1 MPKLGIISDTHGRVP
16 DAVFDAFADVDAII
30 HAGDICAE
38 SVLWELESIAKTIA
52 VLGKVRLRQ
61 RRARRAPS
69 RDRRRAHLGGAFPG
83 GRRRRGAIGRLWAGD
98 PRAHAHPA
106 RRGDRVVPRAQPGQR
121 LPSAR
126 RVQGKRHDRG
136 GGRGQSRP
144 VAPDRAVSGAAHPC
158 DAKEGERPEGR
169 SPSLFVQGERDAN
182 NTTPP
187 KNKALNFNLPKI
199 LDRLRS
205 LWSCGGRWAN

>member
-52 VLGKVRLRQ
+52 VLGNCDRCDYGSDVRAECHPVIGDVRIWV
-61 RRARRAPS
+61 
-69 RDRRRAHLGGAFPG
+69 AHFPED
-83 GRRRRGAIGRLWAGD
+83 AVAAAQIGRLRAGN

-169 SPSLFVQGERDAN
+169 SPLAVCA
-182 NTTPP
+182 
-187 KNKALNFNLPKI
+187 
-199 LDRLRS
+199 
-205 LWSCGGRWAN
+205 GRARRQQHNSSKK